1 LNSPAANVME
11 ATAGRGVQQKG
22 PTWEQAKAVSYKGKD
37 VGGRLAASISV
48 ADFAGNDGVFSVH
61 DRDAAMAPVW
71 RTEALR
77 APA

>member
-1 LNSPAANVME
+1 LKSSAANVTE

-22 PTWEQAKAVSYKGKD
+22 SAWEQAMGVSNKGKD
-37 VGGRLAASISV
+37 VARRLAASIGV
-48 ADFAGNDGVFSVH
+48 AVFAGNDGVVSVH